1 MLVTHSVRRW
11 QSLALHSEIGAHT
24 RRLQNRKKRGTS
36 AFELICPAICRM

>member
-11 QSLALHSEIGAHT
+11 QSFALHGENGAHT
-24 RRLQNRKKRGTS
+24 RRLQNRKKQGTL